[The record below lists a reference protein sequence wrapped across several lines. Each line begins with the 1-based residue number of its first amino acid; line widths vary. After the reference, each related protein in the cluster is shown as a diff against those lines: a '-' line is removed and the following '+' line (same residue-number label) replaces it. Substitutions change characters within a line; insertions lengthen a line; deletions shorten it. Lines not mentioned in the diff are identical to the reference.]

1 MRVLVVEDEQDL
13 AEAIATGLRRE
24 GYAVDLAHAG
34 DEALVKARV
43 YPYDLI
49 CLDLSLPGT
58 GGREVCRTLRAE
70 VRADGAPQPRI
81 LMLTAR
87 GGVDDRIAGLDDG
100 ADDYLVKPFELGE
113 LAARARALLRRNGDR
128 GRAPL
133 RVGSLELDA
142 ARHEAT
148 QNGTPLALT
157 PKEFALLRY
166 LMSRPGEALS
176 EFELL
181 THVWDENA
189 NPLTRT
195 VRVTV
200 MTLRRK
206 LDGNP
211 IETVP
216 GAGYRLQGRRMKG
229 FLALDPGPA
238 DAALLGRP
246 LRRRRTAR
254 RRPLHRPL
262 AQPPRPAAVPGRGDS
277 RHRADQRREPD
288 RGADLRRRAG
298 LRAAG
303 EPAHAPQ
310 SAQLLA
316 RRARGAL
323 RREPRGRLGDR
334 RQGAGADRSHHAGG
348 ARDPGGGAVA
358 PDRARRAGRRAEAA
372 RGHVRLDAG
381 TTGRRLRRRSAASS
395 PTRRTS

>member
-13 AEAIATGLRRE
+13 AGAIAAWLRRE

-49 CLDLSLPGT
+49 CLDLNLPGV
-58 GGREVCRTLRAE
+58 GGREVCRAIRAE
-70 VRADGAPQPRI
+70 ERADGAPQPRI

-113 LAARARALLRRNGDR
+113 LAARARALLRRNGD

-133 RVGSLELDA
+133 HVGSLELDD
-142 ARHEAT
+142 ARHEAS
-148 QNGTPLALT
+148 QDGEPLALT

-166 LMSRPGEALS
+166 LMSHPGEALS
-176 EFELL
+176 EFDLL

-206 LDGNP
+206 LAGSP

-216 GAGYRLQGRRMKG
+216 GAGYRLRE
-229 FLALDPGPA
+229 
-238 DAALLGRP
+238 DA
-246 LRRRRTAR
+246 
-254 RRPLHRPL
+254 
-262 AQPPRPAAVPGRGDS
+262 
-277 RHRADQRREPD
+277 
-288 RGADLRRRAG
+288 
-298 LRAAG
+298 
-303 EPAHAPQ
+303 
-310 SAQLLA
+310 
-316 RRARGAL
+316 
-323 RREPRGRLGDR
+323 
-334 RQGAGADRSHHAGG
+334 
-348 ARDPGGGAVA
+348 
-358 PDRARRAGRRAEAA
+358 
-372 RGHVRLDAG
+372 
-381 TTGRRLRRRSAASS
+381 
-395 PTRRTS
+395 